1 MKEYELKYGC
11 NPTQRP
17 ARLFMPERDGGAQDF
32 PFEIL
37 NGRPG
42 YINFLDALNAWQL
55 VRELRASSGLPAAAS
70 FKHVSPAGA
79 AVGRVLSGKLK
90 RAVFSEDIEGLD
102 ESLQASA
109 YARARGCDRVSS
121 YGDFAALS
129 DCCDLTTARLLQRE
143 VSDGVIAPDFTEE
156 ALALLR
162 KKKGGSYNILRMD
175 PSYLPDA
182 LERRQVFGIGFEQ
195 LRDSAALT
203 REGLSKIV
211 SREKALPEEA
221 VLDLMT
227 ALIAAKY
234 TQSNSVCYALD
245 GQTIGVGAGQQSRIH
260 CTRLAGEK
268 AELWFLRQ
276 SERVLDLPFLPGIRR
291 AERDNCVDAYL
302 SRDSREL
309 LAEGEW
315 QKHFSSRP
323 EPFTEEEKRD
333 CLRALRGVSL
343 ASDAFFP
350 FGDNVK
356 RAAKSG
362 VSYIAEPG
370 GSVRDEDVIEEADR
384 HGMVLIFTG
393 RRLFHH

>member
-1 MKEYELKYGC
+1 MLWTGRRSGC
-11 NPTQRP
+11 
-17 ARLFMPERDGGAQDF
+17 
-32 PFEIL
+32 
-37 NGRPG
+37 
-42 YINFLDALNAWQL
+42 
-55 VRELRASSGLPAAAS
+55 
-70 FKHVSPAGA
+70 
-79 AVGRVLSGKLK
+79 
-90 RAVFSEDIEGLD
+90 
-102 ESLQASA
+102 
-109 YARARGCDRVSS
+109 
-121 YGDFAALS
+121 
-129 DCCDLTTARLLQRE
+129 
-143 VSDGVIAPDFTEE
+143 
-156 ALALLR
+156 
-162 KKKGGSYNILRMD
+162 
-175 PSYLPDA
+175 
-182 LERRQVFGIGFEQ
+182 
-195 LRDSAALT
+195 
-203 REGLSKIV
+203 
-211 SREKALPEEA
+211 
-221 VLDLMT
+221 
-227 ALIAAKY
+227 
-234 TQSNSVCYALD
+234 
-245 GQTIGVGAGQQSRIH
+245 GAGQQSRIH

-343 ASDAFFP
+343 GSDAFFP